1 MKEKRTI
8 SMYDVR
14 KACITYDWYT
24 CGDCEEYDKMLN
36 YVNNID
42 VATLDEIETIATDI
56 KEHSDTNYEIKDIMF
71 VLVNECCITFI
82 EEV

>member
-1 MKEKRTI
+1 MKEKRAI

-14 KACITYDWYT
+14 QACITYNWYT
-24 CGDCEEYDKMLN
+24 CGDCEEYDKMLT

-56 KEHSDTNYEIKDIMF
+56 KEHSDTDYEIKSIMF
-71 VLVNECCITFI
+71 VLINECCVTFV
-82 EEV
+82 EE